1 MSSPAVPLNPEDT
14 LVLKEQL
21 EGGYWKAEL
30 NGRAVKLQILDV
42 RSASSPLSVSEPG
55 SKRVKPLNRQKSGSG
70 SKDSST
76 TSVIE
81 SAASSSASVGS
92 STTAAALPPPLP
104 SDSILLTSPRGGNMV
119 SSASAPS
126 LNIQAIV
133 SNPNLN
139 NGTPRKGAGV
149 PTTPKSEQSSGL
161 APPPPQP
168 ETPNSAIS
176 DEQRNSFRKRASL
189 LLQGVSDATINA
201 AKGAANLVRRRSKKN
216 LDDPED
222 MDPSIPPPPPFPEG
236 LLDTKDDEDP
246 KKRRKAKKTP
256 SSKQKRTEDIKRA
269 VAMDID
275 SLRADLEMM
284 RIEAEIAVKAFQ
296 EQTGTKMSDPK
307 MLLVPSAEERMLE
320 KMIEAPYQSLFKLNN
335 KPVEAS
341 IALAPTRP
349 LMYKT
354 LFMPVFNVN
363 SLSAEEKQLLTTLD
377 FDVLPFKDR
386 GDEEHVYLLL
396 MNMFHDLG
404 LIETFKIPEANLYR
418 FLVLVARRY
427 RDVPF
432 HNFFHAF
439 NVTQTMYFFLKTC
452 QASNILAPLEIMA
465 MLIATI
471 CHDCDHPG
479 LNNDFQR
486 KAQTRIAH
494 LHKKSILENHH
505 YLQCMAALSK
515 PETNILLN
523 LTQEQEDQIYTH
535 LRDLILATD
544 LAVHGII
551 LKNLTERKKQ
561 LHRIWRSGSPQG
573 LTDEDKK
580 LIMCSMVKCSDLSNE
595 IRKQNIS
602 RRWAKM
608 VLEEFFAQSDK
619 ERELELPVTP
629 FMDKHKII
637 IAKEQINFIE
647 KLCMPLY
654 TQISA
659 VFTPLEACV
668 RQLEENRDAWN
679 IRLRLFFS
687 EDSEE
692 FKRLSNRSIWE
703 REQVK
708 AKTNN
713 LSATLAERA
722 SGSGTV
728 PKAHRRVTLSS
739 QSNSSSSSEKK
750 P

>member
-1 MSSPAVPLNPEDT
+1 MT
-14 LVLKEQL
+14 LKN
-21 EGGYWKAEL
+21 A
-30 NGRAVKLQILDV
+30 GRQKK
-42 RSASSPLSVSEPG
+42 SASG
-55 SKRVKPLNRQKSGSG
+55 
-70 SKDSST
+70 
-76 TSVIE
+76 
-81 SAASSSASVGS
+81 
-92 STTAAALPPPLP
+92 
-104 SDSILLTSPRGGNMV
+104 
-119 SSASAPS
+119 
-126 LNIQAIV
+126 
-133 SNPNLN
+133 
-139 NGTPRKGAGV
+139 
-149 PTTPKSEQSSGL
+149 
-161 APPPPQP
+161 
-168 ETPNSAIS
+168 
-176 DEQRNSFRKRASL
+176 
-189 LLQGVSDATINA
+189 
-201 AKGAANLVRRRSKKN
+201 
-216 LDDPED
+216 
-222 MDPSIPPPPPFPEG
+222 
-236 LLDTKDDEDP
+236 
-246 KKRRKAKKTP
+246 
-256 SSKQKRTEDIKRA
+256 KQKRSDEIKRT
-269 VAMDID
+269 VLQDIEQ
-275 SLRADLEMM
+275 LRSDLEMM
-284 RIEAEIAVKAFQ
+284 RIEADIAVKAFQ
-296 EQTGTKMSDPK
+296 EQSGSKLSDPR
-307 MLLVPSAEERMLE
+307 MVLLQSPEEKMLE
-320 KMIEAPYQSLFKLNN
+320 KMIEAPYSSLFKLNN

-404 LIETFKIPEANLYR
+404 LIEHFKIPEANLYR

-452 QASNILAPLEIMA
+452 QAWNILAPLEILA

-523 LTQEQEDQIYTH
+523 LTQEQEDQMYTH

-722 SGSGTV
+722 SSSGSV

-739 QSNSSSSSEKK
+739 SASSSSSTGPGDKK